1 MMRIERFFGG
11 GIAAFLIAKWVSISK
26 EKQFKISEAENNY
39 RYLFESAPDGIDI
52 LDKNGTLVDCNN
64 TVSSLL
70 GYSREELIGKHFT
83 EIMTEKSARLFK
95 DKFSAFKSL
104 HKCEGRIELMRK
116 DGKNIDIWRKAVPLV
131 DSADK
136 FKGVLGFNRDITNEV
151 ELKFQ
156 LAHTQRIEIIGTLAG
171 GIAHDFNNILSPIIG
186 YSEMAIMDVPENSK
200 LSKNLH
206 AILAAAN
213 RARDLVKQILTFSR
227 QNIQELRPL
236 EIQPVIKEVLG
247 LLRSSLP
254 TTIEI
259 VQHIDN
265 DCGLILADVSQI
277 HQVVMNLCTNAFH
290 AMEDTEGRI
299 EVDLTDVELKA
310 DDLNGMHIEPGSYLC
325 LRVADNGSGIEE
337 AVIDKIFDPY
347 FTTKDKSKGTGLGL
361 SVVHGIVENY
371 GGDVKVYSEPGKG
384 TEFNVYLPE
393 TGNNSVLPEIELCDI
408 LPGNNERV
416 LLVDDQPEV
425 LEIEQHMLD
434 RLGYQVTVRSSSLE
448 AMELFHAK
456 PDEFDV
462 VITDMTMPNM
472 TGDKLA
478 GKITKIRSDIPVI
491 LCTGFSERM
500 SQGNA
505 HSPGISEFIMKPV
518 ALEKLSKT
526 LRKVLNK
533 A

>member
-1 MMRIERFFGG
+1 
-11 GIAAFLIAKWVSISK
+11 
-26 EKQFKISEAENNY
+26 
-39 RYLFESAPDGIDI
+39 
-52 LDKNGTLVDCNN
+52 
-64 TVSSLL
+64 
-70 GYSREELIGKHFT
+70 
-83 EIMTEKSARLFK
+83 
-95 DKFSAFKSL
+95 
-104 HKCEGRIELMRK
+104 
-116 DGKNIDIWRKAVPLV
+116 
-131 DSADK
+131 
-136 FKGVLGFNRDITNEV
+136 
-151 ELKFQ
+151 
-156 LAHTQRIEIIGTLAG
+156 
-171 GIAHDFNNILSPIIG
+171 
-186 YSEMAIMDVPENSK
+186 
-200 LSKNLH
+200 
-206 AILAAAN
+206 
-213 RARDLVKQILTFSR
+213 
-227 QNIQELRPL
+227 
-236 EIQPVIKEVLG
+236 
-247 LLRSSLP
+247 
-254 TTIEI
+254 
-259 VQHIDN
+259 
-265 DCGLILADVSQI
+265 
-277 HQVVMNLCTNAFH
+277 
-290 AMEDTEGRI
+290 MEDTEGRI

-310 DDLNGMHIEPGSYLC
+310 DDLIGMHIEPGSYLC
-325 LRVADNGSGIEE
+325 LRVADNGRGIDKD
-337 AVIDKIFDPY
+337 VINKIFDPY

-384 TEFNVYLPE
+384 TEFNVYLPV

-505 HSPGISEFIMKPV
+505 LSSGFSEFIMKPV